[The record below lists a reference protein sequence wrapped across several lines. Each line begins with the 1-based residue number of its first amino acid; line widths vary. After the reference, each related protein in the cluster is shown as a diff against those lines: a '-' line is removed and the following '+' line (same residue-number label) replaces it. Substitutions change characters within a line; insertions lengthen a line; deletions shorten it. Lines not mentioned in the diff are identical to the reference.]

1 MNLTRLRRNE
11 AEAQALLDNT
21 RALLRDAMKDLD
33 NTRADI
39 ATVQEQTTVL
49 EKRSLQYLTDIEKT
63 RKAHT
68 ALVQDL
74 SDMEVEHDALKAEI
88 DSYTTKRDLCKKEI
102 GALENDLFYLRSKA
116 HEAHLAYDNAMTG
129 YATQQNANKQEID
142 TLRKE
147 IHTLEVIKARLDA
160 GIGMH
165 ATNMQADKDMIEK
178 KWAEIRERE
187 EVIDRRAEDAKKLR
201 HRLKK
206 FCASKKIVFPI
217 ADK

>member
-11 AEAQALLDNT
+11 VEAQALLEET

-33 NTRADI
+33 DTRAETE
-39 ATVQEQTTVL
+39 ALKEQTTML
-49 EKRSLQYLTDIEKT
+49 EKRSQQYLAEMTKT
-63 RKAHT
+63 RREHT
-68 ALVQDL
+68 ALEQEL
-74 SDMEVEHDALKAEI
+74 SEMETEHDALKGEI
-88 DSYTTKRDLCKKEI
+88 DNFTTKRDLCKKEMETI
-102 GALENDLFYLRSKA
+102 EKDLIYLRFKA
-116 HEAHLAYDNAMTG
+116 SQEHDAYENTITT
-129 YATQQNANKQEID
+129 YATQQSEYKQEID
-142 TLRKE
+142 ALRKE
-147 IHTLEVIKARLDA
+147 IHTLEVTKARLEA
-160 GIGMH
+160 GIDMH
-165 ATNMQADKDMIEK
+165 AINMQADKDMIEA